1 MFEESFCNSKKTTT
15 NQGPDMTKTYTEL
28 LGMMERNSTHE
39 KVLGRTSKLGVGG
52 MVNKGI
58 QSILATSKNTT
69 ADGTAEGESDETQA
83 EQEAELSDEDLML
96 DDL

>member
-1 MFEESFCNSKKTTT
+1 
-15 NQGPDMTKTYTEL
+15 
-28 LGMMERNSTHE
+28 
-39 KVLGRTSKLGVGG
+39 

-58 QSILATSKNTT
+58 KSILATSKNTT